1 MCERFVAALT
11 QPAGAKGRWASE
23 GSPDEM
29 YVDSPVLEPREP
41 AFRQRFSRVEKHFE
55 RGCTQALLSAPRR
68 CIVRPGREYVVRGR
82 RNARKTAAEEHLAA
96 EKARVATGR
105 ADADKRARRAV
116 RAIAKV
122 GGERGALEQLSR
134 VSLEIERLHREE
146 LKLLEERDA
155 LVDGLRSAGRS
166 WNALS
171 SRTRL
176 SRQAL
181 MKRAARAPG
190 DH

>member
-1 MCERFVAALT
+1 M
-11 QPAGAKGRWASE
+11 
-23 GSPDEM
+23 
-29 YVDSPVLEPREP
+29 
-41 AFRQRFSRVEKHFE
+41 
-55 RGCTQALLSAPRR
+55 
-68 CIVRPGREYVVRGR
+68 VRGR
-82 RNARKTAAEEHLAA
+82 RSAKKTAAEEHREVADARAA
-96 EKARVATGR
+96 TER

-116 RAIAKV
+116 RAIAKA

-134 VSLEIERLHREE
+134 VSREIERLHREE

-155 LVDGLRSAGRS
+155 LVDGLRSAGQS

-181 MKRAARAPG
+181 MKRAARAHG
-190 DH
+190 DR